1 MERLVIQGGKR
12 LKGEVTV
19 SGAKNVAL
27 KALVG
32 ACLTDREVIIEN
44 IPLISDFFVMVD
56 IIKEL
61 GGSVKIQGHTAWV
74 CVKNFKKSKISLEK
88 AATVRTS
95 VMFLAPLLARAG
107 RATIPNPGGCRIGAR
122 PIDRIVDGLK
132 MMGVHIV
139 YHREDGY
146 FQADCKRLKRVK
158 YRFEK
163 NTHTGTETLILA
175 SVLASGSTVLTNA
188 AQEPEIDD
196 LIFFLNSMGAKIK
209 RTSARTIKIMGVSKL
224 HGTRFRIGPDRNEA
238 VTFAIASLITDGD
251 VLVKGVRKD
260 ELREFLE
267 KLDVIGAR
275 FEERENGLRFYL
287 NGGLESTNVVTSP
300 YPGFMTDWQGP
311 WAVLMTRSKG
321 VSTIHETIYESR
333 FGYILELRKMGAKI
347 SFFNPKV
354 RNPKTF
360 YNFNFEDDSKENFHA
375 VKIYGP
381 VHLHN
386 AVVNISDLRAG
397 ATLVLAAL
405 AAKGETII
413 FGVEYLD
420 RGYESFDRRL
430 KKLGAGIRRLNG
442 E

>member
-1 MERLVIQGGKR
+1 MERFIIKGGKK
-12 LKGEVTV
+12 LKGEVSV
-19 SGAKNVAL
+19 SGSKNVAL

-32 ACLTDREVIIEN
+32 ACLTEEEVTIEN
-44 IPLISDFFVMVD
+44 IPLISDFFAMAD

-61 GGSVKIQGHTAWV
+61 GGSVKIQGHTV
-74 CVKNFKKSKISLEK
+74 RVRVKNIKKSKILLEK

-95 VMFLAPLLARAG
+95 VIFLAPLLARLG

-122 PIDRIVDGLK
+122 PIDRIINGLGK
-132 MMGVHIV
+132 MGAHIV

-146 FQADCKRLKRVK
+146 FQADCKRLRGVN

-175 SVLASGSTVLTNA
+175 SVLASGKTVLKNA
-188 AQEPEIDD
+188 AQEPEVDD
-196 LIFFLNSMGAKIK
+196 LISFLNSMGAQIK
-209 RTSARTIKIMGVSKL
+209 RISPRIIVIQGVSKL

-251 VLVKGVRKD
+251 ILVKGVRKE

-287 NGGLESTNVVTSP
+287 NGELKSTNVVTSP

-311 WAVLMTRSKG
+311 WAVLMTKVKG
-321 VSTIHETIYESR
+321 ESTIHETIYESR
-333 FGYILELRKMGAKI
+333 FGYILELRKMGANI
-347 SFFNPKV
+347 EFFNPEV
-354 RNPKTF
+354 RNPRMF

-375 VKIYGP
+375 AKIYGP
-381 VHLHN
+381 TKLHN
-386 AVVNISDLRAG
+386 AVVIISDLRAG

-413 FGVEYLD
+413 FGVEHLD
-420 RGYESFDRRL
+420 RGYEQFEVRL
-430 KKLGAGIRRLNG
+430 RGLGARIRRVK